1 MINFDF
7 REDDVAYIIN
17 GLYYTITK
25 LQGYLQEAQ
34 KEGYYTLPGGKQ
46 VKCDD
51 NAIKSLANE
60 LTAVSNMYGY
70 VNYKVMMGGNKK
82 DVTD

>member
-7 REDDVAYIIN
+7 REDDVAYILT
-17 GLYYTITK
+17 GLDRVITE

-34 KEGYYTLPGGKQ
+34 KKGYYTSPDGKQ

-51 NAIKSLANE
+51 GIIVSLAHKLEIAN
-60 LTAVSNMYGY
+60 NMYGY
-70 VNYKVMMGGNKK
+70 INYKAMMGGSKN
-82 DVTD
+82 VTD